1 MPKDNEKKAYQFN
14 DQETVKNVNSLTLAF
29 AKAVAKN
36 QADKSDNLIV
46 SPYNALTCLS
56 MAAKGADNNTREE
69 MAKTLFGVAAKE
81 LDDQVNRLASLNTAV
96 LAANQG
102 QVDLK
107 TANGLWTNKDLAPLN
122 DTFADDLKKIF
133 GAEIRAE
140 DFSDKNV
147 PDKINAW
154 AGKNTNNL
162 IDKIVGELKPDDFAV
177 LASALYF
184 KGQWTEKFDKQATE
198 DRLFFADGR
207 NVSVTPTMHK
217 AYSKDQILYQD
228 GGDYQAVA
236 ITYGEKNVEEKKAPT
251 MRLILVRP
259 RDENI
264 SARDWLS
271 QQAGATVPAWLGDD
285 TFSNVPV
292 TVELP
297 RLDIK
302 QKHDLIP
309 ALKDMGIHD
318 AFTNAADFSPM
329 IAGGSKDIFIGKV
342 SHDTVFKTDE
352 EGSEAAAVTTVT
364 FRAKGMLAPPR
375 KPIDLKFDRSFV
387 FALQDIKTGAV
398 IFIGAVNKPNND
410 MRPALFDLPDAQKND
425 KAHPGQQGPKLA

>member
-29 AKAVAKN
+29 AKAVAAN
-36 QADKSDNLIV
+36 QKDKGDNLIV

-56 MAAKGADNNTREE
+56 MVAKGADKNTREE
-69 MAKTLFGVAAKE
+69 LAKALFGTAAKE

-107 TANGLWTNKDLAPLN
+107 TANGVWTNKNLAPLN
-122 DTFADDLKKIF
+122 NTFADELKKIF
-133 GAEIRAE
+133 GAEISAE
-140 DFSDKNV
+140 DFSDKTV

-198 DRLFFADGR
+198 DRLFTADGG
-207 NVSVTPTMHK
+207 NKSVTPTMHK
-217 AYSKDQILYQD
+217 SYKKDQILYQD

-236 ITYGEKNVEEKKAPT
+236 ITYGEKNIEENKVPT

-271 QQAGATVPAWLGDD
+271 QQAGATVPAWMGDD
-285 TFSNVPV
+285 TFNNMPV

-309 ALKDMGIHD
+309 ALQDMGIRD
-318 AFTNAADFSPM
+318 AFTNAADFSLLVK
-329 IAGGSKDIFIGKV
+329 GGSKDIAIGKA
-342 SHDTVFKTDE
+342 SHDVVFKTDE

-364 FRAKGMLAPPR
+364 MIMKSAMAPPR

-398 IFIGAVNKPNND
+398 IFVGAVNKPNSE
-410 MRPALFDLPDAQKND
+410 MKPALFDLPDAPKHD
-425 KAHPGQQGPKLA
+425 KANPGHQGPKLA